1 MEKKD
6 IIDQP
11 ETETEVEE
19 TEEGDAAVEESK
31 TEESVKDVLGKQL
44 GKTFD
49 TDEDALAAVDGL
61 KKLVGDQEVAKNRK
75 DSKKLK
81 ELEKDPQYASL
92 RAELET
98 VKFNQKHPDASEYV
112 DEVKAIAD
120 AKGIS
125 YNEAFET
132 SKFGKLVAEQGKTEQ
147 IKKDKIEAIPDTAKT
162 VSNASD
168 DDWDSAYKAANDGDM
183 GPLMRLKMPGVFEAK

>member
-1 MEKKD
+1 MEEET
-6 IIDQP
+6 IDQTV
-11 ETETEVEE
+11 TETEVEE
-19 TEEGDAAVEESK
+19 TEEGKPAVKESK

-44 GKTFD
+44 GKEFAS
-49 TDEDALAAVDGL
+49 DEDALAAVDGL

-98 VKFNQKHPDASEYV
+98 VKFNQKHPDASDYV

-125 YNEAFET
+125 YNEAFEN
-132 SKFGKLVAEQGKTEQ
+132 SKFGKLVAAQKEETEDRN
-147 IKKDKIEAIPDTAKT
+147 DKIKGIPKTDAT
-162 VSNASD
+162 VSKTSDEDMKEAVDKFNAGQPG
-168 DDWDSAYKAANDGDM
+168 AYIRA
-183 GPLMRLKMPGVFEAK
+183 RMPDVFKEQ